1 MGTMGED
8 GDDEESE
15 VKSKIIKT
23 IGTMGED
30 GDDEESEGKRRRI
43 MTLGDN

>member
-1 MGTMGED
+1 
-8 GDDEESE
+8 
-15 VKSKIIKT
+15 VKSKTIKT